1 MLLANLTQKLL
12 LIVWISKRVLGQSVC
27 SDCSLTSLQYACIN
41 ETAYGFCFG
50 QAVVDESRVRNCR
63 DGYYCVLQGFCAAMD
78 SAEPACVPDISTTT
92 TDIVTDSTTQETTES
107 TVIDTS
113 TSPVSTDSTTIAFST
128 DSSTDS
134 TTPFFPTE
142 ILPDSTTSDL
152 TTDSSTMESS
162 DSTTLITTDST
173 TPVFTTDSNT
183 QETTEST
190 VTETSTPLI
199 TTTPVITTASSTDSN
214 TSDSTTDS
222 TTSANATDSSTL
234 PTTFEP
240 TSTSTLST
248 STISSE
254 VDPNVYCAKLRRKG
268 HYRVET
274 DTTCQMYVFCYKLSQ
289 DYLGRLYYC
298 EANQYYNSDTEAC
311 QTVRPSN
318 C

>member
-27 SDCSLTSLQYACIN
+27 SDCSLTSLQYACVN

-50 QAVVDESRVRNCR
+50 QAVVDESRVKNCR

-92 TDIVTDSTTQETTES
+92 TDIVTDST
-107 TVIDTS
+107 S

-128 DSSTDS
+128 DSSTESS
-134 TTPFFPTE
+134 TPAFTTE
-142 ILPDSTTSDL
+142 FLTDSTTSDL
-152 TTDSSTMESS
+152 TTDSSTMETS

-173 TPVFTTDSNT
+173 TPVFTTDSST
-183 QETTEST
+183 QESTEST

-199 TTTPVITTASSTDSN
+199 TTTPVITTESSTDYT

-222 TTSANATDSSTL
+222 STSANTTDSSTL

-248 STISSE
+248 TTISSE

-268 HYRVET
+268 NYRVET
-274 DTTCQMYVFCYKLSQ
+274 DTTCQMYVFCFKLGQ
-289 DYLGRLYYC
+289 DYLGWLYYC